1 MIVER
6 VSGRSF
12 ADFMKTEVFSP
23 LGMNNTLVRSDP
35 LTIVPNRASNYT
47 SRKEGGYNL
56 NYVWGFTKVMGP
68 SSVHTTLEDLA
79 KWDTNFYDERIGGAG
94 IRDLMYSPGKLNS
107 GRSSAG
113 YAFGL
118 LTDSYRGQRTITHT
132 GAGGGSFVLTRFP
145 DQKFSVTV
153 LCNRY
158 YTNTNAAMLAERVAD
173 LFLAD
178 KFEEKKTTQTDIPVA
193 AKESPQKDELA
204 RYAGIYWM
212 EDSSDKITFAVK
224 DGKLT
229 TQYNNDKVFPL
240 VYVSKG
246 RFFNQDER
254 LLYSFSETHPD
265 VMSLE
270 ITVPGTTEL
279 YKAERKPQAKSQ
291 SEQLREYAGTYYSS
305 ELEISWTI
313 DSVDG
318 KLRVRRKRFEDKAL
332 EPSYL
337 DGFYFTYSD
346 DTTNV
351 TYLLNFQRAK
361 DGTIN
366 QFTVSSGRLAGIVFT
381 RTKQ

>member
-1 MIVER
+1 
-6 VSGRSF
+6 
-12 ADFMKTEVFSP
+12 
-23 LGMNNTLVRSDP
+23 
-35 LTIVPNRASNYT
+35 
-47 SRKEGGYNL
+47 
-56 NYVWGFTKVMGP
+56 
-68 SSVHTTLEDLA
+68 
-79 KWDTNFYDERIGGAG
+79 
-94 IRDLMYSPGKLNS
+94 
-107 GRSSAG
+107 
-113 YAFGL
+113 
-118 LTDSYRGQRTITHT
+118 
-132 GAGGGSFVLTRFP
+132 
-145 DQKFSVTV
+145 
-153 LCNRY
+153 
-158 YTNTNAAMLAERVAD
+158 MLAERVAD
-173 LFLAD
+173 VFLAD
-178 KFEEKKTTQTDIPVA
+178 KFEEKKTAQIDIPAA
-193 AKESPQKDELA
+193 AKESPPKDELT

-212 EDSSDKITFAVK
+212 EDSSDKITFAVQ

-366 QFTVSSGRLAGIVFT
+366 QFTVSSGRLAGIVFS